1 MEEYTTKTVQFGAC
15 TIVIQRPILAQAERD
30 KREKQVQAT
39 LSSTLRDYYIRKDR
53 KA

>member
-1 MEEYTTKTVQFGAC
+1 MEEYTTQTVQYGAC
-15 TIVIQRPILAQAERD
+15 TIVIQRPILTETERS